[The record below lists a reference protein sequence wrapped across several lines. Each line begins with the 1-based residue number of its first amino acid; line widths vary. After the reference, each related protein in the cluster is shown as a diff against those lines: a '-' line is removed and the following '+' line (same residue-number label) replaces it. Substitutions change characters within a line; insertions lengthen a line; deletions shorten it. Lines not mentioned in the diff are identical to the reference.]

1 MGIALPANLTFD
13 NVNEA
18 IDATFDRLTERFP
31 TARIDDLSKEV
42 VDRVFQAE
50 LLIVLQ
56 AAARKHLPIDLTPN
70 KYL

>member
-13 NVNEA
+13 NVNQA

-31 TARIDDLSKEV
+31 TVRIDDLSKDV

-50 LLIVLQ
+50 LLLILQ
-56 AAARKHLPIDLTPN
+56 GAERQYLLTPN

>member
-1 MGIALPANLTFD
+1 MGITLPANLTFE

-18 IDATFDRLTERFP
+18 IDITFDRLTERFP

-42 VDRVFQAE
+42 VDKVFQAE
-50 LLIVLQ
+50 LLLILQ
-56 AAARKHLPIDLTPN
+56 AAGRNNLTPN

>member
-1 MGIALPANLTFD
+1 MGITLPANLTFE

-18 IDATFDRLTERFP
+18 INITFDRLTERFP

-50 LLIVLQ
+50 LLLILQ
-56 AAARKHLPIDLTPN
+56 AAGRNNLTPN